1 MVTILEKENHIQI
14 NYKGHAWV
22 GLGDGLKDKL
32 NNYIKDKELSKE
44 LIIAFA
50 WDIGKMD
57 VS

>member
-14 NYKGHAWV
+14 NYNGHAWV
-22 GLGDGLKDKL
+22 GLGKGLKDKL